1 MTRDTSISAERKQQ
15 LRDLLHRLREQT
27 IQDVETQIGR
37 RLSDAGARSV
47 EVVMDLEDQASK
59 DLGEGVDYALLQMR
73 YRTYKDIADAFRRF
87 EAGTYGVCESCGTH
101 IPLPRLEAEP
111 FARLCVPCQEKTEAV
126 DQVEREEQRF
136 KTAYTK
142 PRRR

>member
-1 MTRDTSISAERKQQ
+1 MTQDSISAERRQH
-15 LRDLLHRLREQT
+15 LRELLHRLREQT

-37 RLSDAGARSV
+37 QLSDSGARAV
-47 EVVMDLEDQASK
+47 EIVLDMEDLASK

-73 YRTYKDIADAFRRF
+73 YRTYKDIAEAFRRF
-87 EAGTYGVCESCGTH
+87 EEGTYGVCESCGSH

-111 FARLCVPCQEKTEAV
+111 FARRCVLCQEQAEAV

-142 PRRR
+142 PPPR